1 MDSRARRRDTWI
13 LFLALFLFHAGAG
26 VVSPLLPR
34 LRQSLG
40 ASYPQ
45 IGWVNAAFGV
55 SRLLTDVPAG
65 WLLRRRSPNLLV
77 VFGMGVLAAGNLLAA
92 LAGSIHGVIA
102 GRAVAGFG
110 YSAAVIGTLTLLAAL
125 ATEASRARIFSLY
138 EFLIVAGLALSTA
151 IAGFA
156 VEWGGWQAGFVLGVV
171 LAVLALTGA
180 AASFGGGTL
189 AVRPTSPADRE
200 VAPPPAASKSR
211 ARTLGIGV
219 ILLLSFV
226 LSYAWTG
233 LFYTL
238 YPLYGGEHLGLGTGA
253 VGVAMSTGYL
263 ADLALLFPYGW
274 MADRRGRVPVLL
286 AGVLLIT
293 GTAFALPLS
302 GSELTYLAVGAFV
315 GVGFACWGLPPAL
328 LTDLVS
334 PESRGMILGVYRF
347 MVDFGFILGPWSV
360 SVVLEGGGF
369 RMAAWTIASLTG
381 ASTLAFLGLRGQSVS
396 TGQATDP
403 GVPGVQDKQIPGV

>member
-1 MDSRARRRDTWI
+1 MDTRARRRDTWI

-34 LRQSLG
+34 LRQTLG

-65 WLLRRRSPNLLV
+65 WLLRRRSPSLLV
-77 VFGMGVLAAGNLLAA
+77 FLGMGILAVGNLLAA
-92 LAGSIHGVIA
+92 RAGSIHGVIA

-151 IAGFA
+151 IAGIA
-156 VEWGGWQAGFVLGVV
+156 AEWGGWRAGFVLGVV
-171 LAVLALTGA
+171 LAVLALAAA
-180 AASFGGGTL
+180 AASFSGGTL
-189 AVRPTSPADRE
+189 AVRPPSPADRQ
-200 VAPPPAASKSR
+200 VAPPPAALESR
-211 ARTLGIGV
+211 ARGLATSL

-238 YPLYGGEHLGLGTGA
+238 YPLYGGEHLSLGTGA

-263 ADLALLFPYGW
+263 ADLAFLFPYGW

-286 AGVLLIT
+286 AGVLLIAF
-293 GTAFALPLS
+293 TALALPLS
-302 GSELTYLAVGAFV
+302 GSELTYLVVGAFV

-328 LTDLVS
+328 LTDWVS
-334 PESRGMILGVYRF
+334 PDSRGMILGVYRF
-347 MVDFGFILGPWSV
+347 MVDLGFILGPWTV
-360 SVVLEGGGF
+360 SLVLEGGGF
-369 RMAAWTIASLTG
+369 RIAAWGVAGLTG
-381 ASTLAFLGLRGQSVS
+381 ASALAFLGLRGHSIPA
-396 TGQATDP
+396 GKATAPD
-403 GVPGVQDKQIPGV
+403 QKQITNL